1 MELVNYQCAI
11 EAYVSDANNLCISF
25 DMHDVIDIDG
35 KSVLIIQSENAERFV
50 LGLSKLLEEIKN
62 G

>member
-1 MELVNYQCAI
+1 MDLVNYQCAI
-11 EAYVSDANNLCISF
+11 QAYVSDTNNLCLSF
-25 DMHDVIDIDG
+25 DMEDAIDIDG

-50 LGLSKLLEEIKN
+50 LGLSKLLEEIQN